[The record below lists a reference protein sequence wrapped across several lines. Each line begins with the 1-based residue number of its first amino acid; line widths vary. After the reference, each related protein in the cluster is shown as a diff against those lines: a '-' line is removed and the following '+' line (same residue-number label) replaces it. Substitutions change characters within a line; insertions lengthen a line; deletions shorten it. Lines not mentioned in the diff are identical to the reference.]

1 MLGDAIHAT
10 AWDKIQLKEAEMN
23 RVPEMYVEQ
32 RPQQPP
38 VFTTHLQSHD
48 RLTEQQ
54 SVHLEATVE
63 PKTDPNLRVEWS
75 KNGVP
80 LMTGQWRGGRG
91 VMEGWMGMGRDGMD
105 YVKVGRGR
113 ARRDGTR

>member
-1 MLGDAIHAT
+1 
-10 AWDKIQLKEAEMN
+10 MN
-23 RVPEMYVEQ
+23 RVPQQFVEE

-38 VFTTHLQSHD
+38 VFTTHLQSYD

-80 LMTGQWRGGRG
+80 LMTGTWGNVPEEVDDRVPLMSDRGG
-91 VMEGWMGMGRDGMD
+91 
-105 YVKVGRGR
+105 
-113 ARRDGTR
+113 

>member
-1 MLGDAIHAT
+1 MSLIIDRSDNRLPQCLLNHNWNHLSTDRSSILGDAIHAS

-23 RVPEMYVEQ
+23 RVPEQFAEE

-38 VFTTHLQSHD
+38 VFTTHLQSYD

-80 LMTGQWRGGRG
+80 LMTG
-91 VMEGWMGMGRDGMD
+91 
-105 YVKVGRGR
+105 
-113 ARRDGTR
+113 

>member
-1 MLGDAIHAT
+1 MTDVSLTFSFPPHADRSSVLGDAIHAT

-23 RVPEMYVEQ
+23 RVPEMYVEE
-32 RPQQPP
+32 RPQQAP

-80 LMTGQWRGGRG
+80 LMTGQYGNTFLPSTLLSL
-91 VMEGWMGMGRDGMD
+91 DLQ
-105 YVKVGRGR
+105 
-113 ARRDGTR
+113 